1 MFPWLTKSGLLL
13 IHINTCLVNLM
24 YDLKSSDL
32 DGKEKRNVVAEEDA
46 LHNKLL
52 VSDKESEGEKMEE
65 DMDEKVGEDQ
75 QPAEASSSKD
85 EKDDKKMKKGKKK
98 SKDNMPRKEE
108 YGNFQLNAI

>member
-1 MFPWLTKSGLLL
+1 MFSRLTKTGMLL
-13 IHINTCLVNLM
+13 IHVNTCLVNLM
-24 YDLKSSDL
+24 YVLESSYL
-32 DGKEKRNVVAEEDA
+32 DTKEELNVAEEDA